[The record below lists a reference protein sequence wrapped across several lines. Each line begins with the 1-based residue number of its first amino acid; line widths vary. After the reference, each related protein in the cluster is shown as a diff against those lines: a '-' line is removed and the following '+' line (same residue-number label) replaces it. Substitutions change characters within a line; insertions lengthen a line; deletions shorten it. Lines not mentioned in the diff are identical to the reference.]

1 MKQTLLFESFEDMIH
16 FSKGL
21 QNGYLL
27 NTVNYTITGFIPEEQ
42 LAPVLQA
49 GSAKLIST
57 TEKVFSYHAVS

>member
-1 MKQTLLFESFEDMIH
+1 MIH

-42 LAPVLQA
+42 LTLVLQA